1 MAVAC
6 FKLLSQH
13 FLENNELDYKIAS
26 LQEFVKC
33 MSGAEQ
39 SFILGQV
46 GYFNYQEDSVLRGR
60 LPADPSPC

>member
-1 MAVAC
+1 VAC

-13 FLENNELDYKIAS
+13 FLENNEIYYKIAG
-26 LQEFVKC
+26 LQEIVKL

-46 GYFNYQEDSVLRGR
+46 GYFNYQEDSALRSR

>member
-1 MAVAC
+1 LGKIWKEIAVAC

-13 FLENNELDYKIAS
+13 ILENNEIDYKIAG
-26 LQEFVKC
+26 LQEFVKG

-46 GYFNYQEDSVLRGR
+46 CYFNY
-60 LPADPSPC
+60 